1 MAARNSERLINLVIA
16 LLVTPRYISRETVRD
31 LVEGYSQAKT
41 DVAFQRMFERDKE
54 DLRALGVEIQVGPT
68 DPHSDEMDGY
78 RIRPDDFYLP
88 PIHLTA
94 PEATLV
100 SLASS
105 VWNESMM
112 AHEVGKA
119 MTKLSATGAETS
131 PGGLSYLAP
140 QLTATDSGFAILW
153 EALLTRT
160 PVGFTYHGRRR
171 RFHPWRMISRTG
183 VWYVLGQDVTVG
195 EPRMFRL
202 SRLEDQPTLDGTPGS
217 YVLPDP
223 QEIARHA
230 ASLEPGPSTENV
242 LVAIREAAAG
252 GLRSRG
258 VPADA
263 EAPAGYDAI
272 RIPYARQDEIVSAIC
287 SAGPDAIVLEPGP
300 VRDQVVSRLRAVVG
314 LALSTPQDAA

>member
-16 LLVTPRYISRETVRD
+16 LLVTPRFISRESIRD
-31 LVEGYSQAKT
+31 LVEGYAQAKT
-41 DVAFQRMFERDKE
+41 DGAFQRMFERDKE
-54 DLRALGVEIQVGPT
+54 DLRALGVDIQVGPT

-94 PEATLV
+94 QEATLV

-119 MTKLSATGAETS
+119 MAKLSASGAETS
-131 PGGLSYLAP
+131 PGGLSFLAP
-140 QLTATDSGFAILW
+140 QLTAADPSFAILW

-160 PVGFTYHGRRR
+160 PVGFTYHGRMRQ
-171 RFHPWRMISRTG
+171 FHPWRMISRTG

-202 SRLEDQPTLDGTPGS
+202 SRIADQPVIAGSPGS
-217 YVLPDP
+217 YVLPD
-223 QEIARHA
+223 QEVIARHA
-230 ASLEPGPSTENV
+230 ASLEPGPLADSV
-242 LVAIREAAAG
+242 LVAIRESAAG
-252 GLRSRG
+252 NLRSRG
-258 VPADA
+258 TPVTADA
-263 EAPAGYDAI
+263 PVGYDVV

-287 SAGPDAIVLEPGP
+287 SAGPDAIVWEPGP

-314 LALSTPQDAA
+314 LATQVEEDIS